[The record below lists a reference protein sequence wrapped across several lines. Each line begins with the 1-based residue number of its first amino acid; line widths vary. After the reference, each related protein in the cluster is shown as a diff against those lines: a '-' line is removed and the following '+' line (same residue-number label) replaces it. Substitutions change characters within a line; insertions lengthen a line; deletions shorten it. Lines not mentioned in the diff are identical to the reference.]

1 MKNIKNTVLKFGT
14 AIALG
19 CVSINH
25 AALAGHS
32 ASATIPTN
40 NTVQT
45 HHNTDR
51 IIIKY
56 KNTSP
61 LSTASTLSPATMNQ
75 ISQQAGVRLQHLR
88 HMATGGQVMQFNTHK
103 TPAQISQIL
112 NALAADNNIE
122 YAEPDLLLQAKLTP
136 NDSRYNEQWQYFEPA
151 AGLNLPQAWDIT
163 QGQGAIIA
171 VLDTGYRPHQD
182 LAANIIGGYD
192 MISSATIAQDGD
204 GRDSDA
210 TDPGDWEPAG
220 ACFNG
225 SPASNSSWHGTHVA
239 GTIAAVSNNNIGVA
253 GVAFNA
259 KILPVRVLGRCGGY
273 TSDIAD
279 AMIWAAG
286 GNVAGVPANLN
297 PADVI
302 NLSLGGSGNCGTT
315 TQNAINT
322 ARNLGTTV
330 VVAAGNENTN
340 ASSSTPAN
348 CQGVVTVA
356 AINRSGGKAYYS
368 NFGNIVDVAAP
379 GGDGRS
385 GAANAILSTLNS
397 GARAPG
403 SDRYAFYQGTSMAT
417 PHVAGAAALL
427 YAVNPAITPAQVEA
441 TLKSTARAFP
451 ASCNQCGS
459 GIVDALAAVNAA
471 GGNGNTPPPTTPP
484 PAAPPAT
491 GNTLQN
497 GIAATGLS
505 ALRGNDLSFT
515 IEVPA
520 GASQLNFQ
528 ISSGSGDA
536 DIYVRFGSAPTT
548 RSYDCRPYRNGNNER
563 CAINP
568 AQAGTWHVLLR
579 AYANFSGVS
588 LLASFNENTPGG
600 STGSSLTENN
610 LSGSRDTWQHFT
622 LDVPAGMSTL
632 NAGISGGRGDA
643 DIYVRFG
650 ATPTLSR
657 YNCRPYRNG
666 NTENCNIGNPQAGT
680 WYISIRAYASYS
692 GVNLNAES
700 TP

>member
-1 MKNIKNTVLKFGT
+1 MKNINN
-14 AIALG
+14 IALKL
-19 CVSINH
+19 CTALALNCAFLSH
-25 AALAGHS
+25 SALAGHS
-32 ASATIPTN
+32 ASTTIPAS

-61 LSTASTLSPATMNQ
+61 LSTASTLSPVIMNQ
-75 ISQQAGVRLQHLR
+75 ISQQAGTQLQHLR
-88 HMATGGQVMQFNTHK
+88 HMATGGQVMQFNAHK
-103 TPAQISQIL
+103 TPAQINQIL
-112 NALAADNNIE
+112 NALATDSNIE

-136 NDSRYNEQWQYFEPA
+136 NDSRYSEQWQYFEAA

-192 MISSATIAQDGD
+192 MISSATIAQDGN
-204 GRDSDA
+204 GRDADA

-279 AMIWAAG
+279 AIIWAAG
-286 GNVAGVPANLN
+286 GNVAGVPVNPN

-302 NLSLGGSGNCGTT
+302 NLSLGGSGNCGIT
-315 TQNAINT
+315 TQNAINS
-322 ARNLGTTV
+322 ARNAGATV

-348 CQGVVTVA
+348 CQGVVAVA
-356 AINRSGGKAYYS
+356 AINRNGGKAYYS
-368 NFGNIVDVAAP
+368 NFGDVVDVAAP

-397 GARAPG
+397 GTTTPG
-403 SDRYAFYQGTSMAT
+403 NDRYAFYQGTSMAT
-417 PHVAGAAALL
+417 PHVSGAAALL
-427 YAVNPAITPAQVEA
+427 YALNPAITPTQVEA

-451 ASCNQCGS
+451 ATCNQCGS
-459 GIVDALAAVNAA
+459 GIVDALAAVNAID
-471 GGNGNTPPPTTPP
+471 GGSPPTPP
-484 PAAPPAT
+484 PAAPPANN
-491 GNTLQN
+491 NTLQN
-497 GIAATGLS
+497 GIATTGLN
-505 ALRGNDLSFT
+505 AARGANLRFT
-515 IEVPA
+515 IDVPA
-520 GASQLNFQ
+520 GASQLNFRL
-528 ISSGSGDA
+528 SSGSGDA

-548 RSYDCRPYRNGNNER
+548 NAYDCRPYRNGNSEN

-568 AQAGTWHVLLR
+568 AQAGTYHVMVR
-579 AYANFSGVS
+579 AYASFSGVS
-588 LLASFNENTPGG
+588 LLASYNETSGAPA
-600 STGSSLTENN
+600 TGTSLTENN
-610 LSGSRDTWQHFT
+610 LSGSRGTWQHFT
-622 LDVPAGMSTL
+622 LDVPAGMSALT
-632 NAGISGGRGDA
+632 AGISGGRGDA

-666 NTENCNIGNPQAGT
+666 NTENCNIRNPQAGT
-680 WYISIRAYASYS
+680 WYISLRAYASYS
-692 GVNLNAES
+692 GVNLNAQS